1 MTKTEELVQYVESL
15 TEAQTEKLL
24 EHLPLLKQLVDMT
37 DNELIYSETFLEQYN
52 KLYTASQSGQYSP
65 AQIKAQLSILEA
77 KRTAINALE
86 ADIFNFGV
94 C

>member
-15 TEAQTEKLL
+15 TEAQTEKL
-24 EHLPLLKQLVDMT
+24 
-37 DNELIYSETFLEQYN
+37 LEQYN